1 MYAVDAKFNFD
12 ENAAFRQPEVFA
24 MRDTTEEDP
33 REVLSLSLSV
43 SVSALFSLYLFLSV
57 CSTLSE

>member
-1 MYAVDAKFNFD
+1 VYAVDAKFNFD

-33 REVLSLSLSV
+33 REVLSLSLR
-43 SVSALFSLYLFLSV
+43 LCLCIIFSLSLFICL
-57 CSTLSE
+57 